1 MLDFAIF
8 SGLGDRE
15 QNEDAVGFSMHGDA
29 HCFVLCDGL
38 GGHGRGEVASQFVQ
52 QSICLQF
59 EQADTTAE
67 FWENALDIA
76 QKGLLAEQQRLNAI
90 TEMMTTAVVLTIDGD
105 TAQWAHIGDSR
116 LYVFRKG
123 KVLCRTLDHSVPQML
138 ALAGEIR
145 EKHIRTHPDRNCL
158 LRAMGFPWES
168 RKYERSE
175 PMTLHSGDAFLLCTD
190 GFWEPVVEKEMQ
202 TSLKKASSAKDW
214 LDALQA
220 LAVQHGTPGEMDN
233 FSAIAVRYQ

>member
-8 SGLGDRE
+8 SDLGDRE
-15 QNEDAVGFSMHGDA
+15 QNEDAVGFSKHGDA

-52 QSICLQF
+52 QSVCRQF

-67 FWENALDIA
+67 FWENALDNA
-76 QKGLLAEQQRLNAI
+76 QKGLLAEQKRLNAI
-90 TEMMTTAVVLTIDGD
+90 TEMMTTAVALTIDGD

-116 LYVFRKG
+116 LYVFRREK
-123 KVLCRTLDHSVPQML
+123 LLTRTLDHSVPQML

-145 EKHIRTHPDRNCL
+145 EKHIRSHPDRNQL

-168 RKYERSE
+168 RKYELSE
-175 PMTLHSGDAFLLCTD
+175 PCALRPGDAFLLCTD
-190 GFWEPVVEKEMQ
+190 GFWEPVLEKEMQ
-202 TSLKKASSAKDW
+202 KALKKAPSAQAW
-214 LDALQA
+214 LDTLQA
-220 LAVQHGTPGEMDN
+220 LAIQHGTPGEMDN
-233 FSAIAVRYQ
+233 FSAIAVICP